1 MTKLHQPQL
10 TTEKKQINTKKSKEK
25 TKLRRTLST
34 GSRWLHI
41 YLSMISFAVLLF
53 FAVTGLTLNHPDWF
67 ANQQSILQ
75 LEGQLKADW
84 VNSPDTV
91 KVAKLEVVEH
101 LRSKHSIKGAVSDF
115 RISDSEVS
123 ISFKGPGYSADTY
136 INREDGS
143 YSGSE
148 IKSGFVAVMNDLH
161 KGRDSGKGWAWLID
175 ISAILMTVVS
185 LTGLVLILFLKKKRS
200 SGLLIAL
207 IGALACYLIYYLL
220 VP

>member
-1 MTKLHQPQL
+1 
-10 TTEKKQINTKKSKEK
+10 
-25 TKLRRTLST
+25 
-34 GSRWLHI
+34 
-41 YLSMISFAVLLF
+41 MISFAVLLF

-67 ANQQSILQ
+67 ADQQSVLQ

-115 RISDSEVS
+115 RISDTEVS

-175 ISAILMTVVS
+175 ISAILMTLVS
-185 LTGLVLILFLKKKRS
+185 ASGLVLILFIKKKKTN
-200 SGLLIAL
+200 GLIIAA
-207 IGALACYLIYYLL
+207 IGAALCYFIYYIF